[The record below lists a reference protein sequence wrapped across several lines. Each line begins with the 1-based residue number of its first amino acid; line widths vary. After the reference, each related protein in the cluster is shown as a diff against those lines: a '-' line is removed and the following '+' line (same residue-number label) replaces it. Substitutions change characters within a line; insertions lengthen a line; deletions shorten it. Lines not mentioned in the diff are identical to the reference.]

1 MSIFL
6 KWWLLFILIII
17 ASSISWYFSFV
28 DFLYY
33 NDFTRLSFVILA
45 IFSFTTLGI
54 GYKYYKENYDFEL
67 EWFTSETV
75 ISLGMIGTVVG
86 FIFMLYSA
94 FAELNVS
101 DTLKLQQSMMMMAQG
116 MGTALLTT
124 LVGLVS
130 SVLIK
135 CQLIIAKDEIL

>member
-1 MSIFL
+1 MSMFL

-45 IFSFTTLGI
+45 IFFFTTLGI

-101 DTLKLQQSMMMMAQG
+101 DTLKLQQSMMLMAQG

-135 CQLIIAKDEIL
+135 WQLIIAKDEII

>member
-45 IFSFTTLGI
+45 IFFFTTLGI

-101 DTLKLQQSMMMMAQG
+101 DTLKLQQSMMLMAQG